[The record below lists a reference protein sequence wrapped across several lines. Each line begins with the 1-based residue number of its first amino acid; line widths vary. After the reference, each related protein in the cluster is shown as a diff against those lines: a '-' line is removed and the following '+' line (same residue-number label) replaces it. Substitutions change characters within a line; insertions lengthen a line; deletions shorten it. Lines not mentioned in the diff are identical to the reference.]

1 MTRVTGAALAAG
13 MGLGAGLMYY
23 LDPDRGSRRRTHTRN
38 DIRRASH
45 RVQDAVRSRW
55 QTWRSNGPESGSDV
69 RLLNERLRSARGVGV
84 RRVATALAGV
94 AGLGVVARAA
104 MQAREHEFE
113 LRS

>member
-1 MTRVTGAALAAG
+1 MTRATAAALATG

-23 LDPDRGSRRRTHTRN
+23 LDPDRGSRRRTHARN

-45 RVQDAVRSRW
+45 RVRESARSRW
-55 QTWRSNGPESGSDV
+55 QTWRSNDHDADPDV
-69 RLLNERLRSARGVGV
+69 RLLGERLRTPRGFGA
-84 RRVATALAGV
+84 RRVAALAGM

-113 LRS
+113 LRC